1 MYLAGALIS
10 ELEEAGI
17 NVLYRIGAVDKTNGK
32 PRPFRAGRR
41 SVTFALI
48 DIWAQGAIK
57 ITIKLRL
64 FQKPGDNDSY
74 LSNL

>member
-57 ITIKLRL
+57 ITKNSASSRSREIMPLI
-64 FQKPGDNDSY
+64 Y
-74 LSNL
+74 LYL